1 MWLQRRLFRKFLLCK
16 IIKILKLSMS
26 WRFNLMARF
35 ASSDSINVSLQ
46 TMHLSGRVQVVVWP
60 MLKPGLAAREEQEQL
75 SLQNR
80 IERVEFI
87 KANEKVNSRQVAKI
101 KSDKSIANLI
111 YILFFGSILGGV
123 TALAAIAMAHVHRNS
138 IGQQN
143 WVQSHY
149 AWQIRTFWLGSLWSA
164 LGLFL
169 VVISFITASAKGLQN
184 RSLND
189 ALITFFNP
197 FMLMGLAIIVI
208 SILWFWYRMI
218 KGCVVLNRDEPVG
231 GGLL

>member
-1 MWLQRRLFRKFLLCK
+1 MQDNQNTEIINELALQFDGKVC
-16 IIKILKLSMS
+16 IKCQYKRQPTDNAPEWACPSCGVTYVK
-26 WRFNLMARF
+26 AE
-35 ASSDSINVSLQ
+35 
-46 TMHLSGRVQVVVWP
+46 
-60 MLKPGLAAREEQEQL
+60 AAALEEQEQA

-87 KANEKVNSRQVAKI
+87 KANEKVNPRQTAKI

-123 TALAAIAMAHVHRNS
+123 TALAAIAMAQIHRNS
-138 IGQQN
+138 LGQQS

-184 RSLND
+184 KLLD
-189 ALITFFNP
+189 EALITFFNP
-197 FMLMGLAIIVI
+197 FMLIGLAMIVI
-208 SILWFWYRMI
+208 STLWFWYRMI

-231 GGLL
+231 DFFDASM

>member
-1 MWLQRRLFRKFLLCK
+1 MQDNQSAEITNKLTLKFDGKVC
-16 IIKILKLSMS
+16 IKCQYKRQPTDNAPEWACPSCGV
-26 WRFNLMARF
+26 AYVK
-35 ASSDSINVSLQ
+35 AEA
-46 TMHLSGRVQVVVWP
+46 
-60 MLKPGLAAREEQEQL
+60 AAREEQAQL

-87 KANEKVNSRQVAKI
+87 KANEKVNPRQAAKI

-111 YILFFGSILGGV
+111 YILFFGAILGGV
-123 TALAAIAMAHVHRNS
+123 TALAAIAMAHAHRNS

-169 VVISFITASAKGLQN
+169 VVISFITASTKGLQN

-208 SILWFWYRMI
+208 STLWFWYRMI
-218 KGCVVLNRDEPVG
+218 KGCVVLNRDETVG
-231 GGLL
+231 DFFDASM